1 MAYTHFR
8 FGAALAIL
16 LLGSTALVG
25 PAQAGWLFGESNK
38 DAKAETGTQSVK
50 AGTDVKPAETLDGS
64 IRQAQLLRTDGNYSE
79 AIRHLSQLMMV
90 ASDDQRVISEYG
102 KTLAAMGR
110 AQEAINFLTRAQ
122 QLQPGDWTVH
132 SALGVAYDQLGKQ
145 TEAKQA
151 YEQAL
156 AIRPGEASILSNYAL
171 SRMLANDPEGAQK
184 LIARAEIA
192 GGASDTKIARN
203 IAMIRELAPKPAP
216 DAEYA
221 VTNAAPSPAPRTS
234 VAATALPTPPTP
246 ARAARE
252 PQRTAAI
259 APRPVQPAPFVDLP
273 TPPVPVPAP
282 APVQNTMIEAQP
294 QMAAARPAPQGVV
307 MQRVP
312 EDPLAGPVAVA
323 IPRPPVATRA
333 PRSLTPAP
341 KSDVA
346 RAPAQATPAPVKAA
360 AAPAAKSEPARKTAA
375 NAAEDLQARAEKVA
389 KQMEADKGAQAKPAA
404 PVKPTATAAAAS
416 KNPVPALRLSASA
429 YYHPV

>member
-171 SRMLANDPEGAQK
+171 SRMLANDPDEA
-184 LIARAEIA
+184 ADEAEA
-192 GGASDTKIARN
+192 FLKHN
-203 IAMIRELAPKPAP
+203 
-216 DAEYA
+216 
-221 VTNAAPSPAPRTS
+221 
-234 VAATALPTPPTP
+234 
-246 ARAARE
+246 
-252 PQRTAAI
+252 
-259 APRPVQPAPFVDLP
+259 
-273 TPPVPVPAP
+273 
-282 APVQNTMIEAQP
+282 
-294 QMAAARPAPQGVV
+294 
-307 MQRVP
+307 
-312 EDPLAGPVAVA
+312 
-323 IPRPPVATRA
+323 
-333 PRSLTPAP
+333 SL
-341 KSDVA
+341 
-346 RAPAQATPAPVKAA
+346 
-360 AAPAAKSEPARKTAA
+360 
-375 NAAEDLQARAEKVA
+375 
-389 KQMEADKGAQAKPAA
+389 
-404 PVKPTATAAAAS
+404 
-416 KNPVPALRLSASA
+416 SA
-429 YYHPV
+429 YYDEVAARALMLAQADVDRGVLDPMRQDRIHDAIKGLIVNLSDRKDDHAGSDLAPDWRDPDLAPVLCVAGRGPLDEAAALLLVDMLGKHGVGARVVSSDETSATNIAELSGDGVKLT